1 MKYPLASDTW
11 DHKELH
17 AIQEVIKSG
26 RYTMGPYVK
35 KFEQEF
41 AKYFRCNEAL

>member
-1 MKYPLASDTW
+1 MKYPLACDTW
-11 DHKELH
+11 DDKEIK

-35 KFEQEF
+35 KFE
-41 AKYFRCNEAL
+41 NIL